1 MDRYRTMILW
11 LVSLVALAPS
21 VSDHSLSLE
30 ESSIQKKNG
39 KKKKKSKK

>member
-1 MDRYRTMILW
+1 MDRYRTMTLW

-30 ESSIQKKNG
+30 ESSI
-39 KKKKKSKK
+39 KKKKWKKEKKK